1 MPELLSD
8 KTILITG
15 ASAGIGEEAARLFA
29 REGAK
34 LVITARRHAELERV
48 AASIRDDGGE
58 VLAIRAD
65 TTNAD
70 DLRAAIQAGVDQWG
84 RLDGA
89 LNNAGRSQGGGR
101 LAEVDADTVDA
112 VLEVNFKGVWL
123 AMRAEIDAMTA
134 VGAAGGSI
142 VNVSSIGGTLG
153 APGQSVYGAT
163 KAAVIS
169 MSRAAA
175 AEYGRDSIRVNAIAP
190 GATMTDMMSAWQQ
203 RDPDIV
209 DRLSSLAALGRVGQ
223 PREIAEAAA
232 WLLSDRASYVTGMT
246 LGVDGGA
253 APWPH

>member
-1 MPELLSD
+1 MTDLLKG

-15 ASAGIGEEAARLFA
+15 ASSGIGASAAHLFA
-29 REGAK
+29 REGANV
-34 LVITARRHAELERV
+34 VITARRKAELDRV
-48 AASIRDDGGE
+48 AESITGGG
-58 VLAIRAD
+58 VLAVQAD

-70 DLRAAIQAGVDQWG
+70 ELEHAIATAVERWG

-101 LAEVDADTVDA
+101 LAEVPDETFDS

-123 AMRAEIDAMTA
+123 AMRAELRAMTA
-134 VGAAGGSI
+134 EGAGGGAI

-153 APGQSVYGAT
+153 ANGQSVYGAT

-175 AEYGRDSIRVNAIAP
+175 VEYGRDGVRVNAIAP
-190 GATMTDMMSAWQQ
+190 GATMTDMMVAWEQ
-203 RDPDIV
+203 RDPSIV
-209 DRLSSLAALGRVGQ
+209 EQLSSVTALGRPGQ
-223 PREIAEAAA
+223 PEEIAEAAA